1 MMRYIICLLFLIL
14 TIRSHGQDCDC
25 VYPIIFVH
33 GWAGSE
39 YSWENFSNQIEPIW
53 GDKIIIPDQSELGN
67 SSGTVYYANLN
78 FQYNET
84 NIWGGNNIPDY
95 PINQSTPSYF
105 DDDVVVHEQF
115 TNAPTL
121 LPSKCVYAI
130 SFQTKKD
137 PNFIAPILISK
148 SHPLYDKESGV
159 ANTPDGESDSNESSA
174 FKQGYALGRM
184 IKKVLQITGKEK
196 VILVAHSMGGLAC
209 REYLQR
215 SENGGTTHKWW
226 VDSLASDGH
235 KVAKLF
241 TVGTPHRGS
250 NTADLSVSVIG
261 AAGMNLRSEAVRDLR
276 YQYSYLGINSG
287 IPGLYLYGNSFYNE
301 TQIPTT
307 LQFHNI
313 NVNCDE
319 DPPTDNVLGLN
330 HSPPNNPWN
339 GTKDNPLMPLPVN
352 LKYTYYVS
360 DKLLTLTSLDPSSD
374 GIVKAERQWLYSE
387 DSSNK
392 KIPEPLDLNITEEYV
407 FSDKYV
413 TESVAAHSGP
423 LAVFLHLNIF
433 QNLSMIKETDDFSQL
448 IRGLDEA
455 DYPFFAGKIEP
466 FRLYAGL
473 AQKRADLVPESS
485 SLSNNEFAGVDLSTI
500 TDNLKDG
507 DWYKIQIDEPSDDL
521 HLILI
526 KQPDLLSRIDFFHN
540 STPDPYG
547 NPPAENNFFQQ
558 SGIGEDPIID
568 LPLENLEIGT
578 YYFRITHIL
587 SGNENETWKKPY
599 KFMIGTSSQCRANL
613 RYQSEDKTISTLGS
627 EQEGVYYLID
637 TDRNI
642 VTYDYAQSSDPGLA
656 RIDFDYDCYWENT
669 TSLDVT
675 TDVHW
680 GLETAYD
687 YLKDNWNYIYPNLI
701 TAFVNY
707 AVIIKGKQAHSNAI
721 APLGQ
726 SLIKFGY
733 GDAVYKKTLPI
744 ASLDVV
750 AHEFFH
756 LILDQLDK
764 LNYIDKT
771 ESAALNEGFADIFG
785 VIIENLANPE
795 KKEDL
800 WLIGED
806 FHLGPRKA
814 WRSLKDPKS
823 LLIGT
828 ANDSHAYTYGGNKWQ
843 NLEPHDRATVIGKW
857 FQLLVEGG
865 EGVNEN
871 ENAYFIEGLGMQKA
885 SKIALKTVFDHL
897 ENLPNFNDVRL
908 ASLVVVKVLFGD
920 CSFEENSL
928 RNAWYAVGLGEPG
941 IMVEKLELSP
951 AACQVED
958 GDATI
963 LMIEGNTN
971 YSFQW
976 DNGQTGVTCTNLSK
990 GDHEVTIIQSTGE
1003 GCELIY
1009 PFTVTE
1015 ELSFTSTIK
1024 IKPNTNCDLPNG
1036 KATLS
1041 IKDQTT
1047 NSTPANLQIIW
1058 LDSENN
1064 DIGFQS
1070 TQLNDLS
1077 AGQYS
1082 VVIQDTDTGC
1092 TETLPFTIE
1101 TKPIDIEIEGGG
1113 YRPFCEG
1120 KLPPQIK
1127 LYPFVKDCPSC
1138 EVVDWDTTDGII
1150 LEEASDLSEITIPV
1164 QNATYSLTMK
1174 DKNGCSATVFTS
1186 IQVDERDCSE
1196 CADDSLEFI
1205 SFTGI
1210 DPCKEFT
1217 VNVLQPID
1225 PNEIIGPE
1233 GYGDPNWISIND
1245 EVPYTV
1251 LFENDPEF
1259 AMADARRVEIIH
1271 YFDDKANPAT
1281 FRLSDFGFANLSFT
1295 VPANRSFYQA
1305 RLDARD
1311 SLGVYVD
1318 VVAGIDV
1325 INNKAFWILEAIDPS
1340 TGQPPLAPDVGMLPI
1355 NDSLTH
1361 KGEGYVNFSLHSI
1374 ATAIT
1379 GDTLLGQATILFD
1392 KNEPIETNIHY
1403 NVIDAVAPT
1412 SQIDSLPDLIDT
1424 TAFTISWI
1432 GADDP
1437 GGSGLKVYSLYVAE
1451 NAGPYLLYQ
1460 SNLIDTS
1467 LVFKGRKGDT
1477 YSFYTRAIDNTGNIE
1492 KPKPGVSV
1500 TIKDDLLLAAKVILQ
1515 GPYDGGEQLMRD
1527 DLRVQ
1532 GKIPLLEPYLDFGFV
1547 TATGQE
1553 KIDTSIL
1560 LNIGPNAII
1569 DWIFVELRNAKDYSI
1584 VEATRSALLQRDGDI
1599 VDLDGISP
1607 VIFFNLKPDEYFV
1620 VIRHRNHLGI
1630 RSSQPVS
1637 LSSIATSYDF
1647 TAVLSQ
1653 AAGTTPLHDLGNG
1666 KFGLYAG
1673 NANFDAQ
1680 INAVDK
1686 NTFWRVQNG
1695 QPYVYGISIADFN
1708 MDGTVNAVDKNSY
1721 WRINNSIVEQIE

>member
-33 GWAGSE
+33 GFIGNE
-39 YSWENFSNQIEPIW
+39 KSWLNFSKELTSIW
-53 GDKIIIPDQSELGN
+53 GDEIIIPDMT
-67 SSGTVYYANLN
+67 SSRPKGTVYYANLN
-78 FQYNET
+78 SKFGSNNTQY
-84 NIWGGNNIPDY
+84 
-95 PINQSTPSYF
+95 Q
-105 DDDVVVHEQF
+105 DDVILHEGF
-115 TNAPTL
+115 SNAPEIL
-121 LPSKCVYAI
+121 NNKCIYAI
-130 SFQTKKD
+130 SFDTKLVEEEGKYTLFMNED
-137 PNFIAPILISK
+137 DEYDNIAIPQ
-148 SHPLYDKESGV
+148 
-159 ANTPDGESDSNESSA
+159 NESNSNA
-174 FKQGYALGRM
+174 SSTYKQGYALGKM
-184 IKKVLQITGKEK
+184 IDTILSITKKEK
-196 VILVAHSMGGLAC
+196 VILVGHSMGGLAA

-215 SENGGTTHKWW
+215 RINPDPSSAPKWW
-226 VDSLASDGH
+226 VYPSEPDGH
-235 KVAKLF
+235 RVAKLF

-250 NTADLSVSVIG
+250 NIG
-261 AAGMNLRSEAVRDLR
+261 AAIDNLLPFFKRASEAVRDLK
-276 YQYSYLGINSG
+276 YTYSPLTPVSAPYLYSGSEDNCFFNDPDPHNNDIDCNGNQSDMNIFGINESG
-287 IPGLYLYGNSFYNE
+287 NPAWEGTIASSFY
-301 TQIPTT
+301 
-307 LQFHNI
+307 
-313 NVNCDE
+313 
-319 DPPTDNVLGLN
+319 
-330 HSPPNNPWN
+330 
-339 GTKDNPLMPLPVN
+339 PLPTSKI
-352 LKYTYYVS
+352 KYTYYVGNSTHFAGCNPPSIFGCGGDGVVS
-360 DKLLTLTSLDPSSD
+360 DK
-374 GIVKAERQWLYSE
+374 RQWLYMGGDGST
-387 DSSNK
+387 SN
-392 KIPEPLDLNITEEYV
+392 Y
-407 FSDKYV
+407 
-413 TESVAAHSGP
+413 HSGISKPYP
-423 LAVFLHLNIF
+423 LEIENYFQSDRITSPKSVFHFKVNR
-433 QNLSMIKETDDFSQL
+433 ETDDFDNL
-448 IRGLDEA
+448 IRGIDEA
-455 DYPFFAGKIEP
+455 DYPYFAGKIEP
-466 FRLYAGL
+466 FKIYAGL
-473 AQKRADLVPESS
+473 VQQRADLVPESS
-485 SLSNNEFAGVDLSTI
+485 SLSNNEFTGVDFST
-500 TDNLKDG
+500 TPDNLKDG
-507 DWYKIQIDEPSDDL
+507 DWYKIEIDEPSDDL

-540 STPDPYG
+540 STPDPYS
-547 NPPAENNFFQQ
+547 NPPAENNFYQQ

-568 LPLENLEIGT
+568 LPLGNLAIDT

-587 SGNENETWKKPY
+587 SENENEAWKKPY

-669 TSLDVT
+669 TSLSVT

-680 GLETAYD
+680 GLEMAHDFLNNELNHTFDAWIRAY
-687 YLKDNWNYIYPNLI
+687 
-701 TAFVNY
+701 VNY
-707 AVIIKGKQAHSNAI
+707 NLTDDMLSNNSNAI
-721 APLGQ
+721 ALGDKNI
-726 SLIKFGY
+726 LKFGY
-733 GDAVYKKTLPI
+733 GDAVHKRTLPV

-750 AHEFFH
+750 GHEFFH
-756 LILDQLDK
+756 LVLDQLGK
-764 LNYIDKT
+764 LNYFG
-771 ESAALNEGFADIFG
+771 EPGALNEGFADIFG
-785 VIIENLANPE
+785 TVLEYYKDPDNF
-795 KKEDL
+795 D

-806 FHLGPRKA
+806 FHLDKGKA
-814 WRSLKDPKS
+814 WRSMQNPLKFEDANTYQATNWVES
-823 LLIGT
+823 LECVVLDNLNTKFDFVDETDNCGVHTNSGIL
-828 ANDSHAYTYGGNKWQ
+828 NKW
-843 NLEPHDRATVIGKW
+843 
-857 FQLLVEGG
+857 FYLLSEGG
-865 EGVNEN
+865 KGLNGNNDFYAVDGIGIEKAYRIAF
-871 ENAYFIEGLGMQKA
+871 NALFN
-885 SKIALKTVFDHL
+885 FL
-897 ENLPNFNDVRL
+897 EKFSDFEDMRD
-908 ASLVVVKVLFGD
+908 ASLISSLGLFQSE
-920 CSFEENSL
+920 CSFEYNAVK
-928 RNAWYAVGLGEPG
+928 NAWYAVGLGEPG
-941 IMVEKLELSP
+941 IMVEKLEISP
-951 AACQVED
+951 VTCQLED
-958 GDATI
+958 GEATV

-976 DNGQTGVTCTNLSK
+976 DNGQTGITCTNLSK
-990 GDHEVTIIQSTGE
+990 GDHEVTITQSTGE
-1003 GCELIY
+1003 ECELIY
-1009 PFTVTE
+1009 PFIVTE

-1024 IKPNTNCDLPNG
+1024 TNPNTNCDLPNG

-1064 DIGFQS
+1064 DIGFQT

-1082 VVIQDTDTGC
+1082 VVIQDTETGC
-1092 TETLPFTIE
+1092 TENLPFTIE
-1101 TKPIDIEIEGGG
+1101 NKLFDIQIEGGG
-1113 YRPFCEG
+1113 YRPFCQG
-1120 KLPPQIK
+1120 KLPPHIK

-1150 LEEASDLSEITIPV
+1150 LEEASDLSEITVAV

-1174 DKNGCSATVFTS
+1174 DENGCSETVFTS
-1186 IQVDERDCSE
+1186 IQVDERDCTE
-1196 CADDSLEFI
+1196 CADDNLEFI
-1205 SFTGI
+1205 SFTGV
-1210 DPCKEFT
+1210 DPCKGFI

-1295 VPANRSFYQA
+1295 VPTNRSFYQA

-1325 INNKAFWILEAIDPS
+1325 VNNKAFWILEAIDPS
-1340 TGQPPLAPDVGMLPI
+1340 TGQPPLDPDVGMLPI

-1392 KNEPIETNIHY
+1392 ENEPIETNIHY

-1437 GGSGLKVYSLYVAE
+1437 GGSGLKVYNLYVAE

-1460 SNLIDTS
+1460 SNLVDTS

-1607 VIFFNLKPDEYFV
+1607 VVFFNLKPDEYFV